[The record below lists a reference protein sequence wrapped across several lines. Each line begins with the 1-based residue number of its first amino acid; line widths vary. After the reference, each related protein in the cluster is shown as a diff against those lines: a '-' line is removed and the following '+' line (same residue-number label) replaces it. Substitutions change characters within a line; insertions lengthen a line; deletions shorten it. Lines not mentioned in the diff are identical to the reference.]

1 MEKLH
6 ALLRRQWQRI
16 FGRDKLVPEDWRPF
30 LQTVSETYA
39 EFDTGRVMVE
49 RALGVEFGRTS
60 RRQRRTPRRPAGSP
74 GLALSCSR

>member
-49 RALGVEFGRTS
+49 RALGLSSEELRAATE
-60 RRQRRTPRRPAGSP
+60 
-74 GLALSCSR
+74 GLNP